1 MNVNN
6 FSHVLS
12 PFSFGKVTTKNR
24 IELSP
29 AGYMLANADGTAN
42 FEVLSFYE
50 RIAKGGAGIVTIG
63 ESAIDYEYADN
74 HKPAINMGSD
84 ASIPGLFRINEAVS
98 KYGALLSI
106 ELQHSGSHM
115 KTRTVTI
122 GPSAIPPENPDD
134 PESPYCIEMDQEMI
148 DRVVKHWA
156 DAAERCVKAGL
167 KMVMLHGGH
176 GHLLAQFVSPYAN
189 KRTDKYG
196 GSLENRARFPIE
208 VLTAIKERC
217 PDLTIEYRIS
227 ADELVEGGMKP
238 DDVIRFVKLIEDKI
252 DLLHVSVGYLS
263 EERTVPRMIQP
274 TYYPHQLNVH
284 YAEYLKQH
292 LSIPITTVGSI
303 STMEDAEEII
313 ASGKADIVAM
323 ARAIFADNDIVNN
336 ARLGKADKTRP
347 CLRCFNCNKRTTRY
361 LPIRCSVNP
370 ELGRAVEIG
379 DIKPAVET
387 KKLVVIGG
395 GPGGMR
401 AAMTASRRGIQ
412 TVLFEKEPVL
422 GGNLRMAS
430 ELSIKADM
438 RKYLNWLIKTT
449 METEGVEVR
458 LNTTATK
465 EAVLRE
471 NPDAVIIAGGS
482 TPILPKFPGSEKNN
496 VLWVG
501 DAYKDLSQ
509 IGNNVLIIGAGNTG
523 AETALSLTKDGKK
536 VTVVDMMPEDKI
548 KPQWTVG
555 LGFLLEEYGAKF
567 IFETGLSSITEEG
580 AIVKSKGDEEYL
592 INADTIILSLGFRS
606 RKNLIEEFGNI
617 VPQTYVIGDNRFPDS
632 SMEATHDGFNTVCI
646 LP

>member
-1 MNVNN
+1 MGK
-6 FSHVLS
+6 FDHVLS
-12 PFSFGKVTTKNR
+12 PFSFGKVTAKNR

-29 AGYMLANADGTAN
+29 TGYMLANADGTSN
-42 FEVLSFYE
+42 LEVLAFYE
-50 RIAKGGAGIVTIG
+50 RIAKGGVGIITIG
-63 ESAIDYEYADN
+63 ESAIDFEYADN

-84 ASIPGLFRINEAVS
+84 AAIPGLFRINEAVS

-122 GPSAIPPENPDD
+122 GPTAIPPENPDD
-134 PESPYCIEMDQEMI
+134 PDSPYCIEMDQAMI
-148 DRVVKHWA
+148 DKVVKHWA
-156 DAAERCVKAGL
+156 DAAERCVKAGM

-176 GHLLAQFVSPYAN
+176 GHLLAQFVSPYSN

-196 GSLENRARFPIE
+196 GSLENRVRFPRE

-227 ADELVEGGMKP
+227 ADELVKGGMKP
-238 DDVIRFVKLIEDKI
+238 DEVIEFVKLIEDKI
-252 DLLHVSVGYLS
+252 DLLHVSVGWLS
-263 EERTVPRMIQP
+263 EDRTLPRMIQP
-274 TYYPHQLNVH
+274 TYYPHMLNVH
-284 YAEYLKQH
+284 YAEYFKSH
-292 LSIPITTVGSI
+292 LNVPITTVGSI

-323 ARAIFADNDIVNN
+323 ARAIYADNDIVNN
-336 ARLGKADKTRP
+336 ARLGKEVKTRP
-347 CLRCFNCNKRTTRY
+347 CLRCYNCNKRTMRY

-370 ELGRAVEIG
+370 ELGRALVIG

-401 AAMTASRRGIQ
+401 AAMTASRRGIK
-412 TVLFEKEPVL
+412 TVLFEKESVL

-438 RKYLNWLIKTT
+438 KKYLQWLIDTT
-449 METEGVEVR
+449 TADPCIDVR
-458 LNTTATK
+458 LNTPATI
-465 EAVLRE
+465 ENVLAE
-471 NPDAVIIAGGS
+471 KPDAVIIAGGS
-482 TPILPKFPGSEKNN
+482 TPILPKFKGAETNN

-501 DAYKDLSQ
+501 DAYKDLSC
-509 IGNNVLIIGAGNTG
+509 IGENVLIVGAGNTG

-536 VTVVDMMPEDKI
+536 VTLVDMMPEDKI
-548 KPQWTVG
+548 RPQWSVG
-555 LGFLLEEYGAKF
+555 LGYLLEEYGAKF
-567 IFETGLSSITEEG
+567 VFETGLSSITAEG
-580 AIVKSKGDEEYL
+580 ALVKPKEGEEYL
-592 INADTIILSLGFRS
+592 IPADTIILSLGFRA
-606 RKNLIEEFGNI
+606 RKDLAEMFKDI
-617 VPQTYVIGDNRFPDS
+617 VPYTYVIGDNKFPDS

>member
-1 MNVNN
+1 MGK
-6 FSHVLS
+6 FDHVLS
-12 PFSFGKVTTKNR
+12 PFSFGKVTAKNR

-29 AGYMLANADGTAN
+29 TGYMLANADGTSN
-42 FEVLSFYE
+42 LEVLAFYE
-50 RIAKGGAGIVTIG
+50 RIAKGGVGIITIG
-63 ESAIDYEYADN
+63 ESAIDFEYADN

-84 ASIPGLFRINEAVS
+84 AAIPGLFRINEAVS

-122 GPSAIPPENPDD
+122 GPTAIPPENPDD
-134 PESPYCIEMDQEMI
+134 PDSPYCIEMDQAMI
-148 DRVVKHWA
+148 DKVVKHWA
-156 DAAERCVKAGL
+156 DAAERCVKAGM

-176 GHLLAQFVSPYAN
+176 GHLLAQFVSPYSN

-196 GSLENRARFPIE
+196 GSLENRARFPRE

-238 DDVIRFVKLIEDKI
+238 DEVIEFVKLIEDKI
-252 DLLHVSVGYLS
+252 DLLHVSVGWLS
-263 EERTVPRMIQP
+263 EDRTLPRMIQP
-274 TYYPHQLNVH
+274 TYYPHMLNVH
-284 YAEYLKQH
+284 YAEYFKSH
-292 LSIPITTVGSI
+292 LNVPITTVGSI

-323 ARAIFADNDIVNN
+323 ARAIYADNDIVNN
-336 ARLGKADKTRP
+336 ARLGKEVKTRP
-347 CLRCFNCNKRTTRY
+347 CLRCYNCNKRTMRY

-370 ELGRAVEIG
+370 ELGRALVIG

-401 AAMTASRRGIQ
+401 AAMTASRRGIK
-412 TVLFEKEPVL
+412 TVLFEKESVL

-438 RKYLNWLIKTT
+438 KKYLQWLIDTT
-449 METEGVEVR
+449 TADPCIDVR
-458 LNTTATK
+458 LNTPATI
-465 EAVLRE
+465 ENVLAE

-482 TPILPKFPGSEKNN
+482 TPILPKFKGAETNN

-501 DAYKDLSQ
+501 DAYKDLSC
-509 IGNNVLIIGAGNTG
+509 IGENVLIVGAGNTG

-536 VTVVDMMPEDKI
+536 VTLVDMMPEDKI
-548 KPQWTVG
+548 RPQWSVG
-555 LGFLLEEYGAKF
+555 LGYLLEEYGAKF
-567 IFETGLSSITEEG
+567 VFETGLSSITAEG
-580 AIVKSKGDEEYL
+580 ALVKPKEGEEYL
-592 INADTIILSLGFRS
+592 IPADTIILSLGFRA
-606 RKNLIEEFGNI
+606 RKDLAEMFKDI
-617 VPQTYVIGDNRFPDS
+617 VPYTYVIGDNKFPDS

>member
-1 MNVNN
+1 MGNYD
-6 FSHVLS
+6 HVLS
-12 PFSFGKVTTKNR
+12 PFSFGKVTAKNR

-42 FEVLSFYE
+42 LEVLAFYE
-50 RIAKGGAGIVTIG
+50 RIARGGAGIVTIG
-63 ESAIDYEYADN
+63 ESAIDYEYANN

-122 GPSAIPPENPDD
+122 GPTAIPPAD
-134 PESPYCIEMDQEMI
+134 PADPNSPYCIEMDQEMI
-148 DRVVKHWA
+148 DRVVGHWA

-176 GHLLAQFVSPYAN
+176 GHLLAQFVSPFAN

-196 GSLENRARFPIE
+196 GSLENRARFPLE

-217 PDLTIEYRIS
+217 PNLTIEYRIS

-238 DDVIRFVKLIEDKI
+238 DDVIEFVKLIEDKI

-263 EERTVPRMIQP
+263 EARTVPRMIQP

-284 YAEYLKQH
+284 YAEYFKKH
-292 LSIPITTVGSI
+292 LRVPITTVGSI

-336 ARLGKADKTRP
+336 AKYGCPEKTRP
-347 CLRCFNCNKRTTRY
+347 CLRCYNCNKRTTSY

-370 ELGRAVEIG
+370 ELGRALIIG

-401 AAMTASRRGIQ
+401 AAMTASRRGIK
-412 TVLFEKEPVL
+412 TVLFEKCPQL

-430 ELSIKADM
+430 SLSIKADM
-438 RKYLNWLIKTT
+438 KKYLAWLEKTT
-449 METEGVEVR
+449 LENPDIEVR
-458 LNTTATK
+458 LNTAAT
-465 EAVLRE
+465 RE
-471 NPDAVIIAGGS
+471 NVLAEKPDAVILAAGS
-482 TPILPKFPGSEKNN
+482 TPILPAFKGAETNN

-501 DAYKDLSQ
+501 DAYQDLNK
-509 IGNNVLIIGAGNTG
+509 IGENVLIVGAGNTG
-523 AETALSLTKDGKK
+523 AETALALTRDGKK
-536 VTVVDMMPEDKI
+536 VTVIDMMPESKI
-548 KPQWTVG
+548 TPQWTTG
-555 LGFLLEEYGAKF
+555 LGYLLEEQGAKF
-567 IFETGLSSITEEG
+567 VFETGLSSITKEG
-580 AIVKSKGDEEYL
+580 VMVKANGGSEYL
-592 INADTIILSLGFRS
+592 IPADTIILSLGFRS
-606 RKNLIEEFGNI
+606 RKDMIEKFGDI
-617 VPQTYVIGDNRFPDS
+617 VSHTYVIGDNRFPDS

>member
-1 MNVNN
+1 MGK
-6 FSHVLS
+6 FDHVLS
-12 PFSFGKVTTKNR
+12 PFSFGKVTAKNR

-29 AGYMLANADGTAN
+29 TGYMLANADGTSN
-42 FEVLSFYE
+42 LEVLAFYE
-50 RIAKGGAGIVTIG
+50 RIAKGGVGIITIG
-63 ESAIDYEYADN
+63 ESAIDFEYADN

-84 ASIPGLFRINEAVS
+84 AAIPGLFRINEAVS

-122 GPSAIPPENPDD
+122 GPTAIPPENPDD
-134 PESPYCIEMDQEMI
+134 PDSPYCIEMDQAMI
-148 DRVVKHWA
+148 DKVVKHWA
-156 DAAERCVKAGL
+156 DAAERCVKAGM

-176 GHLLAQFVSPYAN
+176 GHLLAQFVSPYSN

-196 GSLENRARFPIE
+196 GSLENRARFPRE

-238 DDVIRFVKLIEDKI
+238 DEVIEFVKLIEDKI
-252 DLLHVSVGYLS
+252 DLLHVSVGWLS
-263 EERTVPRMIQP
+263 EDRTLPRMIQP
-274 TYYPHQLNVH
+274 TYYPHMLNVH
-284 YAEYLKQH
+284 YAEYFKSH
-292 LSIPITTVGSI
+292 LNVPITTVGSI

-323 ARAIFADNDIVNN
+323 ARAIYADNDIVNN
-336 ARLGKADKTRP
+336 ARLGKEVKTRP
-347 CLRCFNCNKRTTRY
+347 CLRCYNCNKRTMRY

-370 ELGRAVEIG
+370 ELGRALVIG

-401 AAMTASRRGIQ
+401 AAMTASRRGIK
-412 TVLFEKEPVL
+412 TVLFEKESVL

-438 RKYLNWLIKTT
+438 KKYLQWLIDTT
-449 METEGVEVR
+449 TADPCIDVR
-458 LNTTATK
+458 LNTPATI
-465 EAVLRE
+465 ENVLAE
-471 NPDAVIIAGGS
+471 KPDAVIIAGGS
-482 TPILPKFPGSEKNN
+482 TPILPKFKGAETNN

-501 DAYKDLSQ
+501 DAYKDLSC
-509 IGNNVLIIGAGNTG
+509 IGENVLIVGAGNTG
-523 AETALSLTKDGKK
+523 AETAVSLTKDGKT
-536 VTVVDMMPEDKI
+536 VTLVDMLPEDKI
-548 KPQWTVG
+548 RPQWSVG
-555 LGFLLEEYGAKF
+555 LGYLLEEYGAKF
-567 IFETGLSSITEEG
+567 VFETGLSSITAEG
-580 AIVKSKGDEEYL
+580 ALVKPKEGEEYL
-592 INADTIILSLGFRS
+592 IPADTIILSLGFRA
-606 RKNLIEEFGNI
+606 RKDLAEMFKDI
-617 VPQTYVIGDNRFPDS
+617 VPYTYVIGDNKFPDS

>member
-1 MNVNN
+1 MGN
-6 FSHVLS
+6 FDHVLS
-12 PFSFGKVTTKNR
+12 PFSFGKVTAKNR

-29 AGYMLANADGTAN
+29 AGYMLANADGTSN
-42 FEVLSFYE
+42 LEVLAFYE

-84 ASIPGLFRINEAVS
+84 ASIPGLFRVNEAVS

-134 PESPYCIEMDQEMI
+134 PNSPYCIEMDQEMI

-238 DDVIRFVKLIEDKI
+238 DEVIEFVKLIEDKI

-263 EERTVPRMIQP
+263 EAKTLPRMIQP
-274 TYYPHQLNVH
+274 TYYPHMLNVH
-284 YAEYLKQH
+284 YAEYFKKHLKV
-292 LSIPITTVGSI
+292 PITTVGSI

-313 ASGKADIVAM
+313 ASGKADMVAM

-336 ARLGKADKTRP
+336 AKFGRADKTRP
-347 CLRCFNCNKRTTRY
+347 CLRCYNCNKRTTSY

-370 ELGRAVEIG
+370 ELGRALVIG

-401 AAMTASRRGIQ
+401 AAMTASRRGIK

-438 RKYLNWLIKTT
+438 RKYLDWLIKTT
-449 METEGVEVR
+449 MEDPCVEVR
-458 LNTTATK
+458 LSTTATK
-465 EAVLRE
+465 EAVLAE
-471 NPDAVIIAGGS
+471 KPDAVIIAAGS
-482 TPILPKFPGSEKNN
+482 TPILPKFKGSETNN
-496 VLWVG
+496 VMWVG
-501 DAYKDLSQ
+501 DAYKDLSK
-509 IGNNVLIIGAGNTG
+509 IGERVLIVGAGNTG

-536 VTVVDMMPEDKI
+536 VTIIDMMPEDKI
-548 KPQWTVG
+548 RLQWTVG
-555 LGFLLEEYGAKF
+555 LGYLLEENGAEF
-567 IFETGLSSITEEG
+567 VFETGLASITPEG
-580 AIVKSKGDEEYL
+580 AMVKPKDGEEYL
-592 INADTIILSLGFRS
+592 IPADTVILSLGFRP
-606 RKNLIEEFGNI
+606 RKNIAEEFADI
-617 VPQTYVIGDNRFPDS
+617 VPHTYVIGDNKFPDS

>member
-1 MNVNN
+1 MGK
-6 FSHVLS
+6 FDHVLS
-12 PFSFGKVTTKNR
+12 PFSFGKVTAKNR

-29 AGYMLANADGTAN
+29 TGYMLANADGTSN
-42 FEVLSFYE
+42 LEVLAFYE
-50 RIAKGGAGIVTIG
+50 RIAKGGVGIITIG
-63 ESAIDYEYADN
+63 ESAIDFEYADN

-84 ASIPGLFRINEAVS
+84 AAIPGLFRINEAVS

-122 GPSAIPPENPDD
+122 GPTAIPPENPDD
-134 PESPYCIEMDQEMI
+134 PDSPYCIEMDQAMI
-148 DRVVKHWA
+148 DKVVKHWA
-156 DAAERCVKAGL
+156 DAAERCVKAGM

-176 GHLLAQFVSPYAN
+176 GHLLAQFVSPYSN

-196 GSLENRARFPIE
+196 GSLENRARFPRE

-238 DDVIRFVKLIEDKI
+238 DEVIEFVKLIEDKI
-252 DLLHVSVGYLS
+252 DLLHVSVGWLS
-263 EERTVPRMIQP
+263 EDRTLPRMIQP
-274 TYYPHQLNVH
+274 TYYPHMLNVH
-284 YAEYLKQH
+284 YAEYFKSH
-292 LSIPITTVGSI
+292 LNVPITTVGSI

-323 ARAIFADNDIVNN
+323 ARAIYADNDIVNN
-336 ARLGKADKTRP
+336 ARLGKEVKTRP
-347 CLRCFNCNKRTTRY
+347 CLRCYNCNKRTMRY

-370 ELGRAVEIG
+370 ELGRALVIG

-401 AAMTASRRGIQ
+401 AAMTASRRGIK
-412 TVLFEKEPVL
+412 TVLFEKESVL

-438 RKYLNWLIKTT
+438 KKYLQWLIDTT
-449 METEGVEVR
+449 TADPCIDVR
-458 LNTTATK
+458 LDTPATI
-465 EAVLRE
+465 ENVLAE
-471 NPDAVIIAGGS
+471 KPDAVIIAGGS
-482 TPILPKFPGSEKNN
+482 TPILPKFKGAETNN

-501 DAYKDLSQ
+501 DAYKDLSC
-509 IGNNVLIIGAGNTG
+509 IGENVLIVGAGNTG

-536 VTVVDMMPEDKI
+536 VTLVDMMPEDKI
-548 KPQWTVG
+548 RPQWSVG
-555 LGFLLEEYGAKF
+555 LGYLLEEYGAKF
-567 IFETGLSSITEEG
+567 VFETGLSSITAEG
-580 AIVKSKGDEEYL
+580 ALVKPKEGEEYL
-592 INADTIILSLGFRS
+592 IPADTIILSLGFRA
-606 RKNLIEEFGNI
+606 RKDLAEMFKDI
-617 VPQTYVIGDNRFPDS
+617 VPYTYVIGDNKFPDS

>member
-1 MNVNN
+1 MGK
-6 FSHVLS
+6 FDHVLS
-12 PFSFGKVTTKNR
+12 PFSFGKVTAKNR

-29 AGYMLANADGTAN
+29 TGYMLANADGTSN
-42 FEVLSFYE
+42 LEVLAFYE
-50 RIAKGGAGIVTIG
+50 RIAKGGVGIITIG
-63 ESAIDYEYADN
+63 ESAIDFEYADN

-84 ASIPGLFRINEAVS
+84 AAIPGLFRINEAVS

-122 GPSAIPPENPDD
+122 GPTAIPPENPDD
-134 PESPYCIEMDQEMI
+134 PDSPYCIEMDQAMI
-148 DRVVKHWA
+148 DKVVKHWA
-156 DAAERCVKAGL
+156 DAAERCVKAGM

-176 GHLLAQFVSPYAN
+176 GHLLAQFVSPYSN

-196 GSLENRARFPIE
+196 GSLENRARFPRE

-238 DDVIRFVKLIEDKI
+238 DEVIEFVKLIEDKI
-252 DLLHVSVGYLS
+252 DLLHVSVGWLS
-263 EERTVPRMIQP
+263 EDRTLPRMIQP
-274 TYYPHQLNVH
+274 TYYPHMLNVH
-284 YAEYLKQH
+284 YAEYFKSH
-292 LSIPITTVGSI
+292 LNVPITTVGSI

-323 ARAIFADNDIVNN
+323 ARAIYADNDIVNN
-336 ARLGKADKTRP
+336 ARLGKETKTRP
-347 CLRCFNCNKRTTRY
+347 CLRCYNCNKRTMRY

-370 ELGRAVEIG
+370 ELGRALVIG

-401 AAMTASRRGIQ
+401 AAMTASRRGIR
-412 TVLFEKEPVL
+412 TVLFEKESVL

-438 RKYLNWLIKTT
+438 KKYLQWLIDTT
-449 METEGVEVR
+449 TADSCIDVR
-458 LNTTATK
+458 LNTPATI
-465 EAVLRE
+465 ENVLAE
-471 NPDAVIIAGGS
+471 KPDAVIIAGGS
-482 TPILPKFPGSEKNN
+482 TPILPKFKGAETNN

-501 DAYKDLSQ
+501 DAYKGLSC
-509 IGNNVLIIGAGNTG
+509 IGENVLIVGAGNTG

-536 VTVVDMMPEDKI
+536 VTLVDMMPEDKI
-548 KPQWTVG
+548 RPQWSVG
-555 LGFLLEEYGAKF
+555 LGYLLEEYGAKF
-567 IFETGLSSITEEG
+567 VFETGLSSITAEG
-580 AIVKSKGDEEYL
+580 ALVKPKEGEEYL
-592 INADTIILSLGFRS
+592 IPADTIILSLGFRA
-606 RKNLIEEFGNI
+606 RKDLAEMFKDI
-617 VPQTYVIGDNRFPDS
+617 VPYTYVIGDNKFPDS

>member
-1 MNVNN
+1 MGNYD
-6 FSHVLS
+6 HVLS
-12 PFSFGKVTTKNR
+12 PFSFGKVTAKNR

-29 AGYMLANADGTAN
+29 AGYMLANADGTSN
-42 FEVLSFYE
+42 LEVLAFYE

-122 GPSAIPPENPDD
+122 GPTAIPPADTND
-134 PESPYCIEMDQEMI
+134 PNSPYCIEMDQAMI
-148 DRVVKHWA
+148 DEVVKHWA

-176 GHLLAQFVSPYAN
+176 GHLLAQFVSPFAN

-238 DDVIRFVKLIEDKI
+238 DEVIEFVKLIEDKI

-263 EERTVPRMIQP
+263 EARTLPRMIQP
-274 TYYPHQLNVH
+274 TYYPHMLNVH
-284 YAEYLKQH
+284 YAEYFKKHLKV
-292 LSIPITTVGSI
+292 PITTVGSI

-336 ARLGKADKTRP
+336 AKFSRADKTRP
-347 CLRCFNCNKRTTRY
+347 CLRCYNCNKRTTSY

-370 ELGRAVEIG
+370 ELGRALVIG
-379 DIKPAVET
+379 EIKPAVET

-401 AAMTASRRGIQ
+401 AAMTASRRGIK

-438 RKYLNWLIKTT
+438 RKYLDWLIRTT
-449 METEGVEVR
+449 MEDPSVEVR
-458 LNTTATK
+458 LNTPATR
-465 EAVLRE
+465 EAVLAE
-471 NPDAVIIAGGS
+471 KPDAVIIAAGS
-482 TPILPKFPGSEKNN
+482 TPILPKFKGAETNN
-496 VLWVG
+496 VMWVG
-501 DAYKDLSQ
+501 DAYKDLSK
-509 IGNNVLIIGAGNTG
+509 IGDRVLIVGAGNTG
-523 AETALSLTKDGKK
+523 AETALSLTKDGKQ
-536 VTVVDMMPEDKI
+536 VTIVDMMSEDKI
-548 KPQWTVG
+548 RPQWTVG
-555 LGFLLEEYGAKF
+555 LGYLLEENGARF
-567 IFETGLSSITEEG
+567 IFETGLASITPEG
-580 AIVKSKGDEEYL
+580 AMVKPKDGEEYL
-592 INADTIILSLGFRS
+592 IPADTVILSLGFRS
-606 RKNLIEEFGNI
+606 RKDIAEEFANI
-617 VPQTYVIGDNRFPDS
+617 VPHTYIIGDNKFPDS

>member
-1 MNVNN
+1 MGK
-6 FSHVLS
+6 FDHVLS
-12 PFSFGKVTTKNR
+12 PFSFGKVTAKNR

-29 AGYMLANADGTAN
+29 TGYMLANADGTSN
-42 FEVLSFYE
+42 LEVLAFYE
-50 RIAKGGAGIVTIG
+50 RIAKGGVGIITIG
-63 ESAIDYEYADN
+63 ESAIDFEYADN

-84 ASIPGLFRINEAVS
+84 AAIPGLFRINEAVS

-122 GPSAIPPENPDD
+122 GPTAIPPENPDD
-134 PESPYCIEMDQEMI
+134 PDSPYCIEMDQAMI
-148 DRVVKHWA
+148 DKVVKHWA
-156 DAAERCVKAGL
+156 DAAERCVKAGM

-176 GHLLAQFVSPYAN
+176 GHLLAQFVSPYSN

-196 GSLENRARFPIE
+196 GSLENRARFPRE

-238 DDVIRFVKLIEDKI
+238 DEVIEFVKLIEDKI
-252 DLLHVSVGYLS
+252 DLLHVSVGWLS
-263 EERTVPRMIQP
+263 EDRTLPRMIQP
-274 TYYPHQLNVH
+274 TYYPHMLNVH
-284 YAEYLKQH
+284 YAEYFKSH
-292 LSIPITTVGSI
+292 LNVPITTVGSI

-323 ARAIFADNDIVNN
+323 ARAIYADNDIVNN
-336 ARLGKADKTRP
+336 ARLGKEVKTRP
-347 CLRCFNCNKRTTRY
+347 CLRCYNCNKRTMRY

-370 ELGRAVEIG
+370 ELGRALVIG

-401 AAMTASRRGIQ
+401 AAMTASRRGIK
-412 TVLFEKEPVL
+412 TVLFEKESVL

-438 RKYLNWLIKTT
+438 KKYLQWLIDTT
-449 METEGVEVR
+449 TADPCIDVR
-458 LNTTATK
+458 LNTPATI
-465 EAVLRE
+465 ENVLAE
-471 NPDAVIIAGGS
+471 KPDAVIIAGGS
-482 TPILPKFPGSEKNN
+482 TPILPKFKGAETNN

-501 DAYKDLSQ
+501 DAYKDLSC
-509 IGNNVLIIGAGNTG
+509 IGENVLIVGAGNTG

-536 VTVVDMMPEDKI
+536 
-548 KPQWTVG
+548 
-555 LGFLLEEYGAKF
+555 LRLL
-567 IFETGLSSITEEG
+567 I
-580 AIVKSKGDEEYL
+580 
-592 INADTIILSLGFRS
+592 
-606 RKNLIEEFGNI
+606 
-617 VPQTYVIGDNRFPDS
+617 
-632 SMEATHDGFNTVCI
+632 
-646 LP
+646 

>member
-1 MNVNN
+1 MGK
-6 FSHVLS
+6 FDHVLS
-12 PFSFGKVTTKNR
+12 PFSFGKVTAKNR

-29 AGYMLANADGTAN
+29 TGYMLANADGTSN
-42 FEVLSFYE
+42 LEVLAFYE
-50 RIAKGGAGIVTIG
+50 RIAKGGVGIITIG
-63 ESAIDYEYADN
+63 ESAIDFEYADN

-84 ASIPGLFRINEAVS
+84 AAIPGLFRINEAVS

-122 GPSAIPPENPDD
+122 GPTAIPPENPDD
-134 PESPYCIEMDQEMI
+134 PDSPYCIEMDQAMI
-148 DRVVKHWA
+148 DKVVKHWA
-156 DAAERCVKAGL
+156 DAAERCVKAGM

-176 GHLLAQFVSPYAN
+176 GHLLAQFVSPYSN

-196 GSLENRARFPIE
+196 GSLENRARFPRE

-238 DDVIRFVKLIEDKI
+238 DEVIEFVKLIEDKI
-252 DLLHVSVGYLS
+252 DLLHVSVGWLS
-263 EERTVPRMIQP
+263 EDRTLPRMIQP
-274 TYYPHQLNVH
+274 TYYPHMLNVH
-284 YAEYLKQH
+284 YAEYFKSH
-292 LSIPITTVGSI
+292 LNVPITTVGSI

-323 ARAIFADNDIVNN
+323 ARAIYADNDIVNN
-336 ARLGKADKTRP
+336 ARLGKETKTRP
-347 CLRCFNCNKRTTRY
+347 CLRCYNCNKRTMRY

-370 ELGRAVEIG
+370 ELGRALVIG

-401 AAMTASRRGIQ
+401 AAMTASRRGIR
-412 TVLFEKEPVL
+412 TVLFEKESVL

-438 RKYLNWLIKTT
+438 KKYLQWLIDTT
-449 METEGVEVR
+449 TADPCIDVR
-458 LNTTATK
+458 LNTPATI
-465 EAVLRE
+465 ENVLAE
-471 NPDAVIIAGGS
+471 KPDAVIIAGGS
-482 TPILPKFPGSEKNN
+482 TPILPKFKGAETNN

-501 DAYKDLSQ
+501 DAYKDLSC
-509 IGNNVLIIGAGNTG
+509 IGENVLIVGAGNTG

-536 VTVVDMMPEDKI
+536 VTLVDMMPEDKI
-548 KPQWTVG
+548 RPQWSVG
-555 LGFLLEEYGAKF
+555 LGYLLEEYGAKF
-567 IFETGLSSITEEG
+567 VFETGLSSITAEG
-580 AIVKSKGDEEYL
+580 ALVKSKEGEEYL
-592 INADTIILSLGFRS
+592 IPADTIILSLGFRA
-606 RKNLIEEFGNI
+606 RKGLAEMFKDI
-617 VPQTYVIGDNRFPDS
+617 VPYTYVIGDNKFPDS

>member
-1 MNVNN
+1 MGK
-6 FSHVLS
+6 FDHVLS
-12 PFSFGKVTTKNR
+12 PFSFGKVAAKNR

-29 AGYMLANADGTAN
+29 TGYMLANADGTSN
-42 FEVLSFYE
+42 LEVLAFYE
-50 RIAKGGAGIVTIG
+50 RIAKGGVGIITIG
-63 ESAIDYEYADN
+63 ESAIDFEYADN

-84 ASIPGLFRINEAVS
+84 AAIPGLFRINEAVS

-122 GPSAIPPENPDD
+122 GPTAIPPENPDD
-134 PESPYCIEMDQEMI
+134 PDSPYCIEMDQAMI
-148 DRVVKHWA
+148 DKVVKHWA
-156 DAAERCVKAGL
+156 DAAERCVKAGM

-176 GHLLAQFVSPYAN
+176 GHLLAQFVSPYSN

-196 GSLENRARFPIE
+196 GSLENRARFPRE

-238 DDVIRFVKLIEDKI
+238 DEVIEFVKLIEDKI
-252 DLLHVSVGYLS
+252 DLLHVSVGWLS
-263 EERTVPRMIQP
+263 EDRTLPRMIQP
-274 TYYPHQLNVH
+274 TYYPHMLNVH
-284 YAEYLKQH
+284 YAEYFKSH
-292 LSIPITTVGSI
+292 LNVPITTVGSI

-323 ARAIFADNDIVNN
+323 ARAIYADNDIVNN
-336 ARLGKADKTRP
+336 ARLGKEVKTRP
-347 CLRCFNCNKRTTRY
+347 CLRCYNCNKRTMRY

-370 ELGRAVEIG
+370 ELGRALVIG

-401 AAMTASRRGIQ
+401 AAMTASRRGIK
-412 TVLFEKEPVL
+412 TVLFEKESVL

-438 RKYLNWLIKTT
+438 KKYLQWLIDTT
-449 METEGVEVR
+449 TADPCIDVR
-458 LNTTATK
+458 LNTPATI
-465 EAVLRE
+465 ENVLAE
-471 NPDAVIIAGGS
+471 KPDAVIIAGGS
-482 TPILPKFPGSEKNN
+482 TPILPKFKGAETNN

-501 DAYKDLSQ
+501 DAYKDLSC
-509 IGNNVLIIGAGNTG
+509 IGENVLIVGAGNTG

-536 VTVVDMMPEDKI
+536 VTLVDMMPQDKI
-548 KPQWTVG
+548 RPQWSVG
-555 LGFLLEEYGAKF
+555 LGYLLEEYGAKF
-567 IFETGLSSITEEG
+567 VFETGLSSITAEG
-580 AIVKSKGDEEYL
+580 ALVKPKEGEEYL
-592 INADTIILSLGFRS
+592 IPADTIILSLGFRA
-606 RKNLIEEFGNI
+606 RKDLAEMFKDI
-617 VPQTYVIGDNRFPDS
+617 VPYTYVIGDNKFPDS

>member
-1 MNVNN
+1 MGK
-6 FSHVLS
+6 FDHVLS
-12 PFSFGKVTTKNR
+12 PFSFGKVTAKNR

-29 AGYMLANADGTAN
+29 TGYMLANADGTSN
-42 FEVLSFYE
+42 LEVLAFYE
-50 RIAKGGAGIVTIG
+50 RIAKGGVGIITIG
-63 ESAIDYEYADN
+63 ESAIDFEYADN

-84 ASIPGLFRINEAVS
+84 AAIPGLFRINEAVS

-122 GPSAIPPENPDD
+122 GPTAIPPENPDD
-134 PESPYCIEMDQEMI
+134 PDSPYCIEMDQAMI
-148 DRVVKHWA
+148 DKVVKHWA
-156 DAAERCVKAGL
+156 DAAERCVKAGM

-176 GHLLAQFVSPYAN
+176 GHLLAQFVSPYSN

-196 GSLENRARFPIE
+196 GSLENRARFPRE

-238 DDVIRFVKLIEDKI
+238 DEVIEFVKLIEDKI
-252 DLLHVSVGYLS
+252 GFLHVSVGWLS
-263 EERTVPRMIQP
+263 EDRTLPRMIQP
-274 TYYPHQLNVH
+274 TYYPHMLNVH
-284 YAEYLKQH
+284 YAEYFKSH
-292 LSIPITTVGSI
+292 LNVPITTVGSI

-323 ARAIFADNDIVNN
+323 ARAIYADNDIVNN
-336 ARLGKADKTRP
+336 ARLGKETKTRP
-347 CLRCFNCNKRTTRY
+347 CLRCYNCNKRTMRY

-370 ELGRAVEIG
+370 ELGRALVIG

-401 AAMTASRRGIQ
+401 AAMTASRRGIR
-412 TVLFEKEPVL
+412 TVLFEKESVL

-438 RKYLNWLIKTT
+438 KKYLQWLIDTT
-449 METEGVEVR
+449 TADPCIDVR
-458 LNTTATK
+458 LNTPATI
-465 EAVLRE
+465 ENVLAE
-471 NPDAVIIAGGS
+471 KPDAVIIAGGS
-482 TPILPKFPGSEKNN
+482 TPILPKFKGAETNN

-501 DAYKDLSQ
+501 DAYKDLSC
-509 IGNNVLIIGAGNTG
+509 IGENVLIVGAGNTG

-536 VTVVDMMPEDKI
+536 VTLVDMMPEDKI
-548 KPQWTVG
+548 RPQWSVG
-555 LGFLLEEYGAKF
+555 LGYLLEEYGAKF
-567 IFETGLSSITEEG
+567 VFETGLSSITAEG
-580 AIVKSKGDEEYL
+580 ALVKSKEGEEYL
-592 INADTIILSLGFRS
+592 IPADTIILSLGFRA
-606 RKNLIEEFGNI
+606 RKGLAEMFKDI
-617 VPQTYVIGDNRFPDS
+617 VPYTYVIGDNKFPDS

>member
-1 MNVNN
+1 MGK
-6 FSHVLS
+6 FDHVLS
-12 PFSFGKVTTKNR
+12 PFSFGKVTAKNR

-29 AGYMLANADGTAN
+29 TGYMLANADGTSN
-42 FEVLSFYE
+42 LEVLAYYE
-50 RIAKGGAGIVTIG
+50 RIAKGGVGIITIG

-84 ASIPGLFRINEAVS
+84 ASIPGLFQINEAVS

-122 GPSAIPPENPDD
+122 GPTAIPPAD
-134 PESPYCIEMDQEMI
+134 PNDPNSPYCIEMDQQMI
-148 DRVVKHWA
+148 DTVVKHWA

-176 GHLLAQFVSPYAN
+176 GHLLAQFVSPYSN

-196 GSLENRARFPIE
+196 GALENRARFPLE

-227 ADELVEGGMKP
+227 ADELVEGGMTP
-238 DDVIRFVKLIEDKI
+238 DDVIEFVKLIEDKI
-252 DLLHVSVGYLS
+252 DLLHVSVGWLS
-263 EERTVPRMIQP
+263 DPRTLPHMIQP
-274 TYYPHQLNVH
+274 TYYPHMLNVH
-284 YAEYLKQH
+284 YAEYFKKH
-292 LSIPITTVGSI
+292 LNVPITTVGSI

-323 ARAIFADNDIVNN
+323 ARAIYADNDIVNN
-336 ARLGKADKTRP
+336 AKFGREDKTRP
-347 CLRCFNCNKRTTRY
+347 CLRCYNCNKRTMRY
-361 LPIRCSVNP
+361 LPIRCAVNP
-370 ELGRAVEIG
+370 ELGRAAIIG
-379 DIKPAVET
+379 EIKPAVET

-401 AAMTASRRGIQ
+401 AAMTASRRGIK

-438 RKYLNWLIKTT
+438 KKYLKWLIDTT
-449 METEGVEVR
+449 MADPDVEVR
-458 LNTTATK
+458 LNTPATR
-465 EAVLRE
+465 ESVLAE
-471 NPDAVIIAGGS
+471 KPDAVIIAAGS
-482 TPILPKFPGSEKNN
+482 TPVLPKFKGAETNK

-509 IGNNVLIIGAGNTG
+509 IGDNVVIIGSGNTG
-523 AETALSLTKDGKK
+523 AETALSLSKDGKK
-536 VTVVDMMPEDKI
+536 VTLVDMMPEENI
-548 KPQWTVG
+548 CPQWSVG
-555 LGFLLEEYGAKF
+555 LGYLLEEYGVQFK
-567 IFETGLSSITEEG
+567 FETGLSYITEEG
-580 AIVKSKGDEEYL
+580 AMVKPKNGDEYL
-592 INADTIILSLGFRS
+592 LPADTIILSLGFRA
-606 RKNLIEEFGNI
+606 RKDVAEMFSDI
-617 VPQTYVIGDNRFPDS
+617 VPYTYVIGDNKFPDS

>member
-1 MNVNN
+1 MGK
-6 FSHVLS
+6 FDHVLS
-12 PFSFGKVTTKNR
+12 PFSFGKVTAKNR

-29 AGYMLANADGTAN
+29 TGYMLANADGTSN
-42 FEVLSFYE
+42 LEVLAFYE
-50 RIAKGGAGIVTIG
+50 RIAKGGVGIITIG
-63 ESAIDYEYADN
+63 ESAIDFEYADN

-84 ASIPGLFRINEAVS
+84 AAIPGLFRINEAVS

-122 GPSAIPPENPDD
+122 GPTAIPPENPDD
-134 PESPYCIEMDQEMI
+134 PDSPYCIEMDQAMI
-148 DRVVKHWA
+148 DKVVKHWA
-156 DAAERCVKAGL
+156 DAAERCVKAGM

-176 GHLLAQFVSPYAN
+176 GHLLAQFVSPYSN

-196 GSLENRARFPIE
+196 GSLENRARFPRE

-238 DDVIRFVKLIEDKI
+238 DEVIEFVKLIEDKI
-252 DLLHVSVGYLS
+252 DLLHVSVGWLS
-263 EERTVPRMIQP
+263 EDRTLPRMIQP
-274 TYYPHQLNVH
+274 TYYPHMLNVH
-284 YAEYLKQH
+284 YAEYFKSH
-292 LSIPITTVGSI
+292 LNVPITTVGSI

-323 ARAIFADNDIVNN
+323 ARAIYADNDIVNN
-336 ARLGKADKTRP
+336 ARLGKEVKTRP
-347 CLRCFNCNKRTTRY
+347 CLRCYNCNKRTMRY

-370 ELGRAVEIG
+370 ELGRALVIG

-401 AAMTASRRGIQ
+401 AAMTASRRGIK
-412 TVLFEKEPVL
+412 TVLFEKESVL

-438 RKYLNWLIKTT
+438 KKYLQWLIDTT
-449 METEGVEVR
+449 TADPCIDVR
-458 LNTTATK
+458 LNTPATI
-465 EAVLRE
+465 ENVLAE
-471 NPDAVIIAGGS
+471 KPDAVIIAGGS
-482 TPILPKFPGSEKNN
+482 TPILPKFKGAETNN

-501 DAYKDLSQ
+501 DAYKDLSC
-509 IGNNVLIIGAGNTG
+509 IGENVLIVGAGNTG
-523 AETALSLTKDGKK
+523 AEIALSLTKDGKK
-536 VTVVDMMPEDKI
+536 VTLVDMMPEDKI
-548 KPQWTVG
+548 RPQWSVG
-555 LGFLLEEYGAKF
+555 LGYLLEEYGAKF
-567 IFETGLSSITEEG
+567 VFETGLSSITAEG
-580 AIVKSKGDEEYL
+580 ALVKPKEGEEYL
-592 INADTIILSLGFRS
+592 IPADTIILSLGFRA
-606 RKNLIEEFGNI
+606 RKDLAEMFKDI
-617 VPQTYVIGDNRFPDS
+617 VPYTYVIGDNKFPDS

>member
-1 MNVNN
+1 MGK
-6 FSHVLS
+6 FDHVLS
-12 PFSFGKVTTKNR
+12 PFSFGKVTAKNR

-29 AGYMLANADGTAN
+29 TGYMLANADGTSN
-42 FEVLSFYE
+42 LEVLAFYE
-50 RIAKGGAGIVTIG
+50 RIAKGGVGIITIG
-63 ESAIDYEYADN
+63 ESAIDFEYADN

-84 ASIPGLFRINEAVS
+84 AAIPGLFRINEAVS

-122 GPSAIPPENPDD
+122 GPTAIPPENPDD
-134 PESPYCIEMDQEMI
+134 PDSPYCIEMDQAMI
-148 DRVVKHWA
+148 DKVVKHWA
-156 DAAERCVKAGL
+156 DAAERCVKAGM

-176 GHLLAQFVSPYAN
+176 GHLLAQFVSPYSN

-196 GSLENRARFPIE
+196 GSLENRARFPRE

-238 DDVIRFVKLIEDKI
+238 DEVIEFVKLIEDKI
-252 DLLHVSVGYLS
+252 DLLHVSVGWLS
-263 EERTVPRMIQP
+263 EDRTLPRMIQP
-274 TYYPHQLNVH
+274 TYYPHMLNVH
-284 YAEYLKQH
+284 YAEYFKSH
-292 LSIPITTVGSI
+292 LNVPITTVGSI

-323 ARAIFADNDIVNN
+323 ARAIYADNDIVNN
-336 ARLGKADKTRP
+336 ARLGKETKTRP
-347 CLRCFNCNKRTTRY
+347 CLRCYNCNKRTMRY

-370 ELGRAVEIG
+370 ELGRALVIG

-401 AAMTASRRGIQ
+401 AAMTASRRGIR
-412 TVLFEKEPVL
+412 TVLFEKESVL

-438 RKYLNWLIKTT
+438 KKYLQWLIDTT
-449 METEGVEVR
+449 TADPCIDVR
-458 LNTTATK
+458 LNTPATI
-465 EAVLRE
+465 ENVLAE
-471 NPDAVIIAGGS
+471 KPDAVIIAGGS
-482 TPILPKFPGSEKNN
+482 TPILPKFKGAETNN

-501 DAYKDLSQ
+501 DAYKDLSC
-509 IGNNVLIIGAGNTG
+509 IGENVLIVGAGNTG

-536 VTVVDMMPEDKI
+536 VTLVDMMPEDKI
-548 KPQWTVG
+548 RPQWSVG
-555 LGFLLEEYGAKF
+555 LGYLLEEYGAKF
-567 IFETGLSSITEEG
+567 VFETGLSSITAEG
-580 AIVKSKGDEEYL
+580 ALVKSKEGEEYL
-592 INADTIILSLGFRS
+592 IPADTIILSLGFRA
-606 RKNLIEEFGNI
+606 RKDLAEMFKDI
-617 VPQTYVIGDNRFPDS
+617 VPYTYVIGDNKFPDS

>member
-1 MNVNN
+1 MGNYD
-6 FSHVLS
+6 HVLS
-12 PFSFGKVTTKNR
+12 PFSFGKVTAKNR

-29 AGYMLANADGTAN
+29 AGYMLANADGTSN
-42 FEVLSFYE
+42 LEVLAFYE

-122 GPSAIPPENPDD
+122 GPTAIPPEDPNDPD
-134 PESPYCIEMDQEMI
+134 SPYCIEMDQAMI
-148 DRVVKHWA
+148 DKVVKHWA

-238 DDVIRFVKLIEDKI
+238 DEVIEFVKLIEDKI

-263 EERTVPRMIQP
+263 EARTLPRMIQP
-274 TYYPHQLNVH
+274 TYYPHMLNVH
-284 YAEYLKQH
+284 YAEYFKKHLKV
-292 LSIPITTVGSI
+292 PITTVGSI

-313 ASGKADIVAM
+313 ASGKADMVAM

-336 ARLGKADKTRP
+336 AKFGRADKTRP
-347 CLRCFNCNKRTTRY
+347 CLRCYNCNKRTTSY

-370 ELGRAVEIG
+370 ELGRALVIG
-379 DIKPAVET
+379 EIKPAVET

-401 AAMTASRRGIQ
+401 AAMTASRRGIK

-430 ELSIKADM
+430 ELSIKEDM
-438 RKYLNWLIKTT
+438 RKYLNWLVRTT
-449 METEGVEVR
+449 MDDPCIEVR
-458 LNTTATK
+458 LNTPATRQ
-465 EAVLRE
+465 AVLAE
-471 NPDAVIIAGGS
+471 KPDAVIIAAGS
-482 TPILPKFPGSEKNN
+482 TPILPKFNGSETNN
-496 VLWVG
+496 VMWVG
-501 DAYKDLSQ
+501 DAYKDLGK
-509 IGNNVLIIGAGNTG
+509 IGDKVLIVGAGNTG
-523 AETALSLTKDGKK
+523 AETALSLTKDGKQ
-536 VTVVDMMPEDKI
+536 VTIVDMMPEDKI
-548 KPQWTVG
+548 RPQWTVG
-555 LGFLLEEYGAKF
+555 LGYLLEENGAKF
-567 IFETGLSSITEEG
+567 IFETGLASITPEG
-580 AIVKSKGDEEYL
+580 AMVKPKNGEEYL
-592 INADTIILSLGFRS
+592 IPADTIILSLGFRP
-606 RKNLIEEFGNI
+606 RKDMAEEFTDI
-617 VPQTYVIGDNRFPDS
+617 VPPTYVIGDNKFPDS

>member
-1 MNVNN
+1 MGK
-6 FSHVLS
+6 FDHVLS
-12 PFSFGKVTTKNR
+12 PFSFGKVTAKNR

-29 AGYMLANADGTAN
+29 TGYMLANADGTSN
-42 FEVLSFYE
+42 LEVLAFYE
-50 RIAKGGAGIVTIG
+50 RIAKGGVGIITIG
-63 ESAIDYEYADN
+63 ESAIDFEYADN

-84 ASIPGLFRINEAVS
+84 AAIPGLFRINEAVS

-122 GPSAIPPENPDD
+122 GPTAIPPEKPDD
-134 PESPYCIEMDQEMI
+134 PDSPYCIEMDQAMI
-148 DRVVKHWA
+148 DKVVKHWA
-156 DAAERCVKAGL
+156 DAAERCVKAGM

-176 GHLLAQFVSPYAN
+176 GHLLAQFVSPYSN

-196 GSLENRARFPIE
+196 GSLENRARFPRE

-238 DDVIRFVKLIEDKI
+238 DEVIEFVKLIEDKI
-252 DLLHVSVGYLS
+252 DLLHVSVGWLS
-263 EERTVPRMIQP
+263 EDRTLPRMIQP
-274 TYYPHQLNVH
+274 TYYPHMLNVH
-284 YAEYLKQH
+284 YAEYFKSH
-292 LSIPITTVGSI
+292 LNVPITTVGSI

-323 ARAIFADNDIVNN
+323 ARAIYADNDIVNN
-336 ARLGKADKTRP
+336 ARLGKEVKTRP
-347 CLRCFNCNKRTTRY
+347 CLRCYNCNKRTMRY

-370 ELGRAVEIG
+370 ELGRALVIG

-401 AAMTASRRGIQ
+401 AAMTASRRGIK
-412 TVLFEKEPVL
+412 TVLFEKESVL

-438 RKYLNWLIKTT
+438 KKYLQWLIDTT
-449 METEGVEVR
+449 TADPCIDVR
-458 LNTTATK
+458 LNTPATI
-465 EAVLRE
+465 ENVLAE
-471 NPDAVIIAGGS
+471 KPDAVIIAGGS
-482 TPILPKFPGSEKNN
+482 TPILPKFKGAETNN

-501 DAYKDLSQ
+501 DAYKDLSC
-509 IGNNVLIIGAGNTG
+509 IGENVLIVGAGNTG

-536 VTVVDMMPEDKI
+536 VTLVDMMPEDKI
-548 KPQWTVG
+548 RPQWSVG
-555 LGFLLEEYGAKF
+555 LGYLLEEYGAKF
-567 IFETGLSSITEEG
+567 VFETGLSSITAEG
-580 AIVKSKGDEEYL
+580 ALVKPKEGEEYL
-592 INADTIILSLGFRS
+592 IPADTIILSLGFRA
-606 RKNLIEEFGNI
+606 RKDLAEMFKDI
-617 VPQTYVIGDNRFPDS
+617 VPYTYVIGDNKFPDS

>member
-1 MNVNN
+1 MGK
-6 FSHVLS
+6 FDHVLS
-12 PFSFGKVTTKNR
+12 PFSFGKVTAKNR

-29 AGYMLANADGTAN
+29 TGYMLANADGTSN
-42 FEVLSFYE
+42 LEVLAFYE
-50 RIAKGGAGIVTIG
+50 RIAKGGVGIITIG
-63 ESAIDYEYADN
+63 ESAIDFEYADN

-84 ASIPGLFRINEAVS
+84 AAIPGLFRINEAVS

-122 GPSAIPPENPDD
+122 GPTAIPPENPDD
-134 PESPYCIEMDQEMI
+134 PDSPYCIEMDQAMI
-148 DRVVKHWA
+148 DKVVKHWA
-156 DAAERCVKAGL
+156 DAAERCVKAGM

-176 GHLLAQFVSPYAN
+176 GHLLAQFVSPYSN

-196 GSLENRARFPIE
+196 GSLENRARFPRE
-208 VLTAIKERC
+208 VLTAIRERC

-238 DDVIRFVKLIEDKI
+238 DEVIEFVKLIEDKI
-252 DLLHVSVGYLS
+252 DLLHVSVGWLS
-263 EERTVPRMIQP
+263 EDRTLPRMIQP
-274 TYYPHQLNVH
+274 TYYPHMLNVH
-284 YAEYLKQH
+284 YAEYFKSH
-292 LSIPITTVGSI
+292 LNVPITTVGSI

-323 ARAIFADNDIVNN
+323 ARAIYADNDIVNN
-336 ARLGKADKTRP
+336 ARLGKEVKTRP
-347 CLRCFNCNKRTTRY
+347 CLRCYNCNKRTMRY

-370 ELGRAVEIG
+370 ELGRALVIG

-401 AAMTASRRGIQ
+401 AAMTASRRGIK
-412 TVLFEKEPVL
+412 TVLFEKESVL

-438 RKYLNWLIKTT
+438 KKYLQWLIDTT
-449 METEGVEVR
+449 TADPCIDVR
-458 LNTTATK
+458 LNTPATI
-465 EAVLRE
+465 ENVLAE
-471 NPDAVIIAGGS
+471 KPDAVIIAGGS
-482 TPILPKFPGSEKNN
+482 TPILPKFKGAETNN

-501 DAYKDLSQ
+501 DAYKDLSC
-509 IGNNVLIIGAGNTG
+509 IGENVLIVGAGNTG

-536 VTVVDMMPEDKI
+536 VTLVDMMPEDKI
-548 KPQWTVG
+548 RPQWSVG
-555 LGFLLEEYGAKF
+555 LGYLLEEYGAKF
-567 IFETGLSSITEEG
+567 VFETGLSSITAEG
-580 AIVKSKGDEEYL
+580 ALVKPKGGEEYL
-592 INADTIILSLGFRS
+592 IPADTIILSLGFRA
-606 RKNLIEEFGNI
+606 RKDLAEMFKDI
-617 VPQTYVIGDNRFPDS
+617 VPYTYVIGDNKFPDS

>member
-1 MNVNN
+1 MGNYD
-6 FSHVLS
+6 HVLS
-12 PFSFGKVTTKNR
+12 PFSFGKVTAKNR

-29 AGYMLANADGTAN
+29 AGYMLANADGTSN
-42 FEVLSFYE
+42 LEVLAFYE

-122 GPSAIPPENPDD
+122 GPTAIPPADTND
-134 PESPYCIEMDQEMI
+134 PNSPYCIEMDQAMI
-148 DRVVKHWA
+148 DEVVKHWA

-176 GHLLAQFVSPYAN
+176 GHLLAQFVSPFAN

-238 DDVIRFVKLIEDKI
+238 DEVIEFVKLIEDKI

-263 EERTVPRMIQP
+263 EARTLPRMIQP
-274 TYYPHQLNVH
+274 TYYPHMLNVH
-284 YAEYLKQH
+284 YAEYFKKHLKV
-292 LSIPITTVGSI
+292 PITTVGSI

-336 ARLGKADKTRP
+336 AKFGRADKTRP
-347 CLRCFNCNKRTTRY
+347 CLRCYNCNKRTTSY

-370 ELGRAVEIG
+370 ELGRALVIG
-379 DIKPAVET
+379 EIKPAVET

-401 AAMTASRRGIQ
+401 AAMTASRRGIK

-438 RKYLNWLIKTT
+438 RKYLDWLIRTT
-449 METEGVEVR
+449 MEDPSVEVR
-458 LNTTATK
+458 LNTPATR
-465 EAVLRE
+465 EAVLAE
-471 NPDAVIIAGGS
+471 KPDAVIIAAGS
-482 TPILPKFPGSEKNN
+482 TPILPKFKGAETNN
-496 VLWVG
+496 VMWVG
-501 DAYKDLSQ
+501 DAYKDLGK
-509 IGNNVLIIGAGNTG
+509 IGDRVLIVGAGNTG
-523 AETALSLTKDGKK
+523 AETALSLTKDGKQ
-536 VTVVDMMPEDKI
+536 VTIVDMMSEDKI
-548 KPQWTVG
+548 RPQWTVG
-555 LGFLLEEYGAKF
+555 LGYLLEENGARF
-567 IFETGLSSITEEG
+567 IFETGLASITPEG
-580 AIVKSKGDEEYL
+580 AMVKPKDGEEYL
-592 INADTIILSLGFRS
+592 IPADTVILSLGFRS
-606 RKNLIEEFGNI
+606 RKDIAEEFADI
-617 VPQTYVIGDNRFPDS
+617 VPHTYIIGDNKFPDS

>member
-1 MNVNN
+1 MGK
-6 FSHVLS
+6 FDHVLS
-12 PFSFGKVTTKNR
+12 PFSFGKVTAKNR

-29 AGYMLANADGTAN
+29 TGYMLANADGTSN
-42 FEVLSFYE
+42 LEVLAFYE
-50 RIAKGGAGIVTIG
+50 RIAKGGVGIITIG
-63 ESAIDYEYADN
+63 ESAIDFEYADN

-84 ASIPGLFRINEAVS
+84 AAIPGLFRINEAVS

-122 GPSAIPPENPDD
+122 GPTAIPPENPDD
-134 PESPYCIEMDQEMI
+134 PDSPYCIEMDQAMI
-148 DRVVKHWA
+148 DKVVKHWA
-156 DAAERCVKAGL
+156 DAAERCVKAGM

-176 GHLLAQFVSPYAN
+176 GHLLAQFVSPYSN

-196 GSLENRARFPIE
+196 GSLENRARFPRE

-238 DDVIRFVKLIEDKI
+238 DEVIEFVKLIEDKI
-252 DLLHVSVGYLS
+252 DLLHVSVGWLS
-263 EERTVPRMIQP
+263 EDRTLPRMIQP
-274 TYYPHQLNVH
+274 TYYPHMLNVH
-284 YAEYLKQH
+284 YAEYFKSH
-292 LSIPITTVGSI
+292 LNVPITTVGSI

-323 ARAIFADNDIVNN
+323 ARAIYADNDIVNN
-336 ARLGKADKTRP
+336 ARLGKEVKTRP
-347 CLRCFNCNKRTTRY
+347 CLRCYNCNKRTMRY

-370 ELGRAVEIG
+370 ELGRALVIG

-401 AAMTASRRGIQ
+401 AAMTASRRGIK
-412 TVLFEKEPVL
+412 TVLFEKESVL

-438 RKYLNWLIKTT
+438 KKYLQWLIDTT
-449 METEGVEVR
+449 TADPCIDVR
-458 LNTTATK
+458 LNTPATI
-465 EAVLRE
+465 ENVLAE
-471 NPDAVIIAGGS
+471 KPDAVIIAGGS
-482 TPILPKFPGSEKNN
+482 TPILPKFKGAETNN
-496 VLWVG
+496 VFWVG
-501 DAYKDLSQ
+501 DAYKDLSC
-509 IGNNVLIIGAGNTG
+509 IGENVLIVGAGNTG

-536 VTVVDMMPEDKI
+536 VTLVDMMPEDKI
-548 KPQWTVG
+548 RPQWSVG
-555 LGFLLEEYGAKF
+555 LGYLLEEYGAKF
-567 IFETGLSSITEEG
+567 VFETGLSSITAEG
-580 AIVKSKGDEEYL
+580 ALVKPKEGEEYL
-592 INADTIILSLGFRS
+592 IPADTIILSLGFRA
-606 RKNLIEEFGNI
+606 RKDLAEMFKDI
-617 VPQTYVIGDNRFPDS
+617 VPYTYVIGDNKFPDS